1 MHIEDFLSNFNDII
15 PFQFKLEIG
24 GSRASSIITDKKL
37 ISDINRKGKLYPFY
51 TKNIH
56 GVETKY
62 IPLEKFDTPIKLSI
76 EYPYPHYL
84 KWEIKASSTKKEW
97 TRFEVRILSRRD
109 LKQLGY
115 LALDLTPAGDIGH
128 KYCSYYNANGSH
140 EIVQS
145 IDYNYNEQT
154 KKVIPF
160 EKLSY
165 IFYNLETDL
174 EESVVF
180 RKENGVLKCITVNR
194 EDINN
199 CTLKHIV
206 LRSED
211 IDKKREF
218 FSRFY
223 NIPYTPHI
231 SNLAC
236 DMTNYIIDYLLD
248 STTFRELGFNG
259 LYVGNTIIKKDNK
272 TILIIES
279 LCGDYHYFIST
290 DITGTDIFDDDIFSD
305 TIRSVCFYQKLQK
318 SGTKPIFRLKV
329 IDSKEIL
336 VPFGEEITDE
346 ELKNYEMFKSFCFES
361 FSTIKKEKMAVLSLS
376 KHSKN

>member
-1 MHIEDFLSNFNDII
+1 
-15 PFQFKLEIG
+15 
-24 GSRASSIITDKKL
+24 
-37 ISDINRKGKLYPFY
+37 
-51 TKNIH
+51 
-56 GVETKY
+56 
-62 IPLEKFDTPIKLSI
+62 
-76 EYPYPHYL
+76 
-84 KWEIKASSTKKEW
+84 
-97 TRFEVRILSRRD
+97 
-109 LKQLGY
+109 
-115 LALDLTPAGDIGH
+115 
-128 KYCSYYNANGSH
+128 
-140 EIVQS
+140 
-145 IDYNYNEQT
+145 
-154 KKVIPF
+154 
-160 EKLSY
+160 
-165 IFYNLETDL
+165 
-174 EESVVF
+174 
-180 RKENGVLKCITVNR
+180 
-194 EDINN
+194 
-199 CTLKHIV
+199 
-206 LRSED
+206 
-211 IDKKREF
+211 
-218 FSRFY
+218 
-223 NIPYTPHI
+223 
-231 SNLAC
+231 
-236 DMTNYIIDYLLD
+236 MTNYIIDYLLD